1 MNLICANKLLES
13 LLDLQRVQM
22 LSNVFS
28 VRERSVF
35 MVVSEKTTA
44 AATVRIHDEFCT
56 DPTSGRISHLS
67 QIVSNSYKRRA
78 MATEMAVPAMATNL
92 EKEAL
97 VSAENIG

>member
-1 MNLICANKLLES
+1 
-13 LLDLQRVQM
+13 
-22 LSNVFS
+22 
-28 VRERSVF
+28 

>member
-1 MNLICANKLLES
+1 
-13 LLDLQRVQM
+13 
-22 LSNVFS
+22 
-28 VRERSVF
+28 

-56 DPTSGRISHLS
+56 NPTSGRISHLS

-78 MATEMAVPAMATNL
+78 MATEMAVPAMATSL

-97 VSAENIG
+97 MRAENIG